1 MPNGRSSLLPI
12 FGIQTR
18 CTGLGWYSPFLSFSW
33 RLGNRRWL
41 VSAYRRQRFPSA
53 FFSLFPSAT
62 FFTALSRFSIF
73 QTLSIRLNHLPPLI
87 PLSRVANIRSVHTL
101 ASVQAHWGATSLPCL
116 AFGTPGSSICPC
128 ISLTFPPSYPPW
140 LHGRYSLPRY
150 YGGSDSCPAPSS
162 TRTGL
167 LDYPSC
173 ISRHPVSTHPMR
185 PCSGC
190 ASGSGQALPPL
201 RLRSYRRFVGLRS
214 LLAVSSVA

>member
-41 VSAYRRQRFPSA
+41 VCAYRRQRFPSA
-53 FFSLFPSAT
+53 FFSLFPCAI

-87 PLSRVANIRSVHTL
+87 PPSRVANIRSVHTL
-101 ASVQAHWGATSLPCL
+101 ASVHAHRGATSLPCL
-116 AFGTPGSSICPC
+116 ANGTPGRVGCSSVAF
-128 ISLTFPPSYPPW
+128 TVPPSCPPW
-140 LHGRYSLPRY
+140 LHDRYSLHRCY
-150 YGGSDSCPAPSS
+150 EDSDSCPAPSR

-167 LDYPSC
+167 L
-173 ISRHPVSTHPMR
+173 
-185 PCSGC
+185 G
-190 ASGSGQALPPL
+190 
-201 RLRSYRRFVGLRS
+201 
-214 LLAVSSVA
+214 